1 MNFHPRLKHPTPSA
15 LEYTILSK
23 AKRADWISQSARHIL
38 VSFIFTFSIYY
49 VCDLMY

>member
-38 VSFIFTFSIYY
+38 VSFIFTFQFITYAI
-49 VCDLMY
+49 